1 MKMKEKKNKFPAI
14 IAVIIIVIVIIA
26 VFKSMSV
33 LEHKNSTVSAGDT
46 EQTEQTDDVD
56 TVYYDGKLYAQ
67 RQDLESVLIMGVDK
81 YEDQTNDEGY
91 SNNQQSDFI
100 MLLVMDKTN
109 NSYSVLHINRDTMT
123 DIPTLDIYGDP
134 SGSVYGQ
141 LALAHTYGKGGND
154 SCRNSVK
161 AVSDYL
167 FGVNIDHYIALTM
180 DAVPELNDLVG
191 GVKVKLLDDFTKYY
205 PEMTEGSELTLN
217 GEEALAY
224 VRYRMDIGDSTNINR
239 MERQRQYMLALKD
252 KFAEKVNS
260 DDNFMLNTIGILSD
274 YMVSDC
280 TADQLSSICNT
291 CMADKDNGFVEI
303 PGEAVKGEEYMEF
316 YADEDELMKTVID
329 LFYEPYTETK

>member
-1 MKMKEKKNKFPAI
+1 MKVKKNKFP
-14 IAVIIIVIVIIA
+14 VIIA
-26 VFKSMSV
+26 VAAIVIIIIVVFGFMSAW
-33 LEHKNSTVSAGDT
+33 ENKNSSVVENKEEQLEETDT
-46 EQTEQTDDVD
+46 ENVD
-56 TVYYDGKLYAQ
+56 TVYYNGKPYAP
-67 RQDLESVLIMGVDK
+67 REDIESVLIMGVDK

-91 SNNQQSDFI
+91 NNNQQSDFI
-100 MLLVMDKTN
+100 MLIVMDKTN
-109 NSYSVLHINRDTMT
+109 NSYSVLHINRDTMA

-161 AVSDYL
+161 AVSNYL

-191 GVKVKLLDDFTKYY
+191 GVTVKLLDDFTKYY

-239 MERQRQYMLALKD
+239 MERQRQYMQALKD
-252 KFAEKVNS
+252 KLADKMNS
-260 DDNFMLNTIGILSD
+260 DENFMFNTIGILSD

-280 TADQLSSICNT
+280 TVDQLSNICNI

>member
-1 MKMKEKKNKFPAI
+1 MKVKKNKFPII
-14 IAVIIIVIVIIA
+14 IAVAAIVIIIIV
-26 VFKSMSV
+26 VFGFMSAW
-33 LEHKNSTVSAGDT
+33 ENKNSSVVENKEEQLEETDT
-46 EQTEQTDDVD
+46 ENVD
-56 TVYYDGKLYAQ
+56 TVYYNGKPYAP
-67 RQDLESVLIMGVDK
+67 REDIESVLIMGVDK

-91 SNNQQSDFI
+91 NNNQQSDFI

-154 SCRNSVK
+154 SCRNSVR
-161 AVSDYL
+161 AVSNYL

-191 GVKVKLLDDFTKYY
+191 GVTVKLLDDFTKYY

-239 MERQRQYMLALKD
+239 MERQRQYMKAWKD
-252 KFAEKVNS
+252 KLAEKMNS
-260 DDNFMLNTIGILSD
+260 DENFIFNTIGILSD

-280 TADQLSSICNT
+280 TADQLSTICNT

-303 PGEAVKGEEYMEF
+303 PGKAVKGEEYMEF